1 MHALQR
7 LGLDFT
13 SQEASLDFIT
23 TLVTNVV
30 NVPGAAITLIDT
42 SRCYVKSAV
51 APHMQAQLRASLDR
65 RLSMATWTLVPL
77 NPEVLVVDDTT
88 KDGRWRPTLHSCYCS
103 HQIRGCVPP

>member
-30 NVPGAAITLIDT
+30 NVPGAAIILIDT

-51 APHMQAQLRASLDR
+51 GPHIQAQSRASSVDR

-77 NPEVLVVDDTT
+77 NPEILVVEDTT
-88 KDGRWRPTLHSCYCS
+88 KDGR
-103 HQIRGCVPP
+103 